1 MWMNMKCIM
10 EILETDRPSEVKAAY
25 LLTGYFQN
33 SSQVNN
39 LKQKEKK
46 FIEDEG
52 KIVVFR
58 RTWPFQVICD
68 NSVRAGETVLL
79 NIMAKSFGC
88 EMRLGLNHGS
98 VT

>member
-1 MWMNMKCIM
+1 MKCIM

-33 SSQVNN
+33 SRRVNN

-46 FIEDEG
+46 FTEDEG

-58 RTWPFQVICD
+58 RT
-68 NSVRAGETVLL
+68 
-79 NIMAKSFGC
+79 
-88 EMRLGLNHGS
+88 
-98 VT
+98 